1 MYNFWKTEW
10 PILCLSLLHNLS
22 YNSPKLTFS
31 NNISRDWV
39 CRKGEAQVSI
49 YWSLY
54 VATALTS
61 TLFLSS
67 YVYIPI
73 LPSALLDFISAPTPF
88 IMGVHT
94 NYKNNIPEGVSSYDK
109 HENPYTV

>member
-1 MYNFWKTEW
+1 VK
-10 PILCLSLLHNLS
+10 LRSLFIKA
-22 YNSPKLTFS
+22 Y
-31 NNISRDWV
+31 
-39 CRKGEAQVSI
+39 A
-49 YWSLY
+49 
-54 VATALTS
+54 ATALTS

-94 NYKNNIPEGVSSYDK
+94 NYKNNIPEVVSSYDK
-109 HENPYTV
+109 HENAYTV